1 MGMFKAFYA
10 DQFVLPLPVGHRFPM
25 QKYRLLRE
33 RVSQFD
39 GVELVEAP
47 LASLEQ
53 ILLAHDADY
62 VSRVFA
68 GAMSP
73 AEQREIGFPWS
84 PEMVIRSSRSA
95 GATIAAARV
104 ALESGI
110 SANLAGG
117 THHAYANKGSGFCV
131 FNDAAIAARVM
142 QQEFGEKFA
151 RCLQV
156 AIVDLD
162 VHQGN
167 GTAAILQ
174 NDPSIFT
181 FSIHGEKN
189 FPFRKESS
197 DLDIGLMDG
206 CSDALY
212 LEALASGLCQLE
224 RLFSPDLIIY
234 LAGADPFGGDRLGRL
249 DLTMDGLLQR
259 DQIVFEWAKLRHL
272 PIAIAMAGGY
282 GRDITQT
289 VAIHAQT
296 IQKAITYQW

>member
-39 GVELVEAP
+39 GVELLEAP

-104 ALESGI
+104 ALEAGI

-117 THHAYANKGSGFCV
+117 KHHAYANKGSGFCIEKV
-131 FNDAAIAARVM
+131 KMDGSFCNIAAV
-142 QQEFGEKFA
+142 
-151 RCLQV
+151 
-156 AIVDLD
+156 
-162 VHQGN
+162 
-167 GTAAILQ
+167 
-174 NDPSIFT
+174 P
-181 FSIHGEKN
+181 
-189 FPFRKESS
+189 
-197 DLDIGLMDG
+197 
-206 CSDALY
+206 
-212 LEALASGLCQLE
+212 
-224 RLFSPDLIIY
+224 
-234 LAGADPFGGDRLGRL
+234 
-249 DLTMDGLLQR
+249 
-259 DQIVFEWAKLRHL
+259 L
-272 PIAIAMAGGY
+272 P
-282 GRDITQT
+282 
-289 VAIHAQT
+289 
-296 IQKAITYQW
+296 